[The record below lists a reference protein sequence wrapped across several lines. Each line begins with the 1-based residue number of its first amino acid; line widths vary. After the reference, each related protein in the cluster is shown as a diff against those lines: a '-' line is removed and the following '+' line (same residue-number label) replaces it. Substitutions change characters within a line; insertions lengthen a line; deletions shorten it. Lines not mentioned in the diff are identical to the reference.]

1 MEKEIIYF
9 CRHFWIVFCGV
20 APFWAAGIVGGS
32 VVSVFAKEKLNALFA
47 HISRGRFS
55 ILAASAIGVVSPLCM
70 YGTVPLAAS
79 FSEKGMDDGVLAAF
93 MMSSVL
99 LNPQLMI
106 YTAAL
111 GAPALAA
118 RTAAAFLC
126 GAAAGFLVRRFFRRG
141 FFNFDGFARAE
152 NRDTDPNIAARLLKN
167 IGRNIRATA
176 PGFLGGV
183 ALTAAL
189 MRLVP
194 SRAIAGAFGG
204 KRLRHSRRGARGRA
218 ALLLRRRND
227 TAARRMDGPRHGP
240 RPRRRLHALR
250 PRDEADEHRR
260 AEDGP
265 RRAQLRALH
274 SLLADIRR
282 RGRIRRGLSHIVPF
296 FPQSAPPPVNGG
308 GASYVRR
315 TGADYIS

>member
-32 VVSVFAKEKLNALFA
+32 VVSVFAKERLNALFA
-47 HISRGRFS
+47 RISRGRFS
-55 ILAASAIGVVSPLCM
+55 IFAASAIGVASPLCM

-152 NRDTDPNIAARLLKN
+152 NRDTDPNLAARLMKN
-167 IGRNIRATA
+167 IR
-176 PGFLGGV
+176 
-183 ALTAAL
+183 
-189 MRLVP
+189 
-194 SRAIAGAFGG
+194 
-204 KRLRHSRRGARGRA
+204 
-218 ALLLRRRND
+218 
-227 TAARRMDGPRHGP
+227 
-240 RPRRRLHALR
+240 
-250 PRDEADEHRR
+250 
-260 AEDGP
+260 
-265 RRAQLRALH
+265 
-274 SLLADIRR
+274 
-282 RGRIRRGLSHIVPF
+282 
-296 FPQSAPPPVNGG
+296 
-308 GASYVRR
+308 Y
-315 TGADYIS
+315 

>member
-194 SRAIAGAFGG
+194 SRAIAGAFGESG
-204 KRLRHSRRGARGRA
+204 FGVAAAALAGVPLYFCGGGTIPLLAEWMGRGMGLGPAVAFMLSGPATKLTNLGALKTVLGARSFALYIAFSLTFAVA
-218 ALLLRRRND
+218 AGY
-227 TAARRMDGPRHGP
+227 AAAF
-240 RPRRRLHALR
+240 L
-250 PRDEADEHRR
+250 
-260 AEDGP
+260 
-265 RRAQLRALH
+265 
-274 SLLADIRR
+274 I
-282 RGRIRRGLSHIVPF
+282 
-296 FPQSAPPPVNGG
+296 
-308 GASYVRR
+308 
-315 TGADYIS
+315 

>member
-1 MEKEIIYF
+1 MEKEFIYF
-9 CRHFWIVFCGV
+9 CRHFWIVLRDI

-32 VVSVFAKEKLNALFA
+32 VVSVFAKERLNALFA
-47 HISRGRFS
+47 RISRGRFS
-55 ILAASAIGVVSPLCM
+55 IFAASAIGVASPLCM

-111 GAPALAA
+111 GAEALAA

-126 GAAAGFLVRRFFRRG
+126 GAAAGFLVRRFFRGG
-141 FFNFDGFARAE
+141 FFNFDGFAHTE
-152 NRDTDPNIAARLLKN
+152 NRDTDPNTALRLLKN
-167 IGRNIRATA
+167 IGRNVRATA

-194 SRAIAGAFGG
+194 SRAIAGAFGESG
-204 KRLRHSRRGARGRA
+204 FGVAAA
-218 ALLLRRRND
+218 ALAGVPEFVANSIKEFGSPPRRSRACRS
-227 TAARRMDGPRHGP
+227 TSAAAARYRCSPNGW
-240 RPRRRLHALR
+240 A
-250 PRDEADEHRR
+250 A
-260 AEDGP
+260 AW
-265 RRAQLRALH
+265 A
-274 SLLADIRR
+274 
-282 RGRIRRGLSHIVPF
+282 
-296 FPQSAPPPVNGG
+296 SAPPSPSCSP
-308 GASYVRR
+308 APRR
-315 TGADYIS
+315 S

>member
-20 APFWAAGIVGGS
+20 APFWAAGIVIDIRI
-32 VVSVFAKEKLNALFA
+32 VSVFAKEKLNALFA

-118 RTAAAFLC
+118 RTAAAF
-126 GAAAGFLVRRFFRRG
+126 
-141 FFNFDGFARAE
+141 
-152 NRDTDPNIAARLLKN
+152 
-167 IGRNIRATA
+167 
-176 PGFLGGV
+176 
-183 ALTAAL
+183 
-189 MRLVP
+189 
-194 SRAIAGAFGG
+194 S
-204 KRLRHSRRGARGRA
+204 
-218 ALLLRRRND
+218 
-227 TAARRMDGPRHGP
+227 AARR
-240 RPRRRLHALR
+240 
-250 PRDEADEHRR
+250 RDF
-260 AEDGP
+260 
-265 RRAQLRALH
+265 
-274 SLLADIRR
+274 S
-282 RGRIRRGLSHIVPF
+282 S
-296 FPQSAPPPVNGG
+296 
-308 GASYVRR
+308 GASSGADSSISTASRARR
-315 TGADYIS
+315 TATQIRTSPRAC

>member
-1 MEKEIIYF
+1 MEKEFIYF
-9 CRHFWIVFCGV
+9 CRHFWIVLRDI

-32 VVSVFAKEKLNALFA
+32 VVSVFAKERLNALFA
-47 HISRGRFS
+47 RISRGRFS
-55 ILAASAIGVVSPLCM
+55 IFAASAIGVASPLCM

-111 GAPALAA
+111 GAEALAA

-126 GAAAGFLVRRFFRRG
+126 GAAAGFLVRRFFRGG

-152 NRDTDPNIAARLLKN
+152 NRDTDPNLAARLLKN
-167 IGRNIRATA
+167 MGRNVRATA
-176 PGFLGGV
+176 PGFLG
-183 ALTAAL
+183 
-189 MRLVP
+189 
-194 SRAIAGAFGG
+194 
-204 KRLRHSRRGARGRA
+204 GARGRA
-218 ALLLRRRND
+218 ALLLRRRHD

-250 PRDEADEHRR
+250 PCDEADEPRR

-265 RRAQLRALH
+265 RRAQLRAIH
-274 SLLADIRR
+274 SLLYDLRS
-282 RGRIRRGLSHIVPF
+282 RGGIRRGLSPIVPF
-296 FPQSAPPPVNGG
+296 FPQSAPPPATAAGLLTFS
-308 GASYVRR
+308 APALIISPDY
-315 TGADYIS
+315 ADYLIIRYD

>member
-1 MEKEIIYF
+1 MEKEFVYF
-9 CRHFWIVFCGV
+9 CRHFWIVLRDI

-32 VVSVFAKEKLNALFA
+32 VVSVFAKERLNALFA
-47 HISRGRFS
+47 RISRGRFS
-55 ILAASAIGVVSPLCM
+55 IFAASAIGVASPLCM

-111 GAPALAA
+111 GAEALAA
-118 RTAAAFLC
+118 RSAAAFLC
-126 GAAAGFLVRRFFRRG
+126 GAAAGFLVRRFFRGG

-152 NRDTDPNIAARLLKN
+152 NRDTDPNLAARLLKN
-167 IGRNIRATA
+167 MGRNVRATA

-194 SRAIAGAFGG
+194 SRAIAGAFGESG
-204 KRLRHSRRGARGRA
+204 FGIAAA
-218 ALLLRRRND
+218 ALAGVPLNFCGGG
-227 TAARRMDGPRHGP
+227 TIPSFAEWMSWHGP
-240 RPRRRLHALR
+240 HPAVASM
-250 PRDEADEHRR
+250 PPASRDEAGEPRR

-265 RRAQLRALH
+265 RRAHLRALH
-274 SLLADIRR
+274 NLLSDLRR
-282 RGRIRRGLSHIVPF
+282 RGWIRRGLSPIVPF
-296 FPQSAPPPVNGG
+296 FPQSAPPLNSG
-308 GASYVRR
+308 GALCSPHRR
-315 TGADYIS
+315 